1 MMHPV
6 FTNELARERQA
17 RYRAD
22 AGRSRLAR
30 PARNASGRAARLGRT
45 DPDRAA

>member
-1 MMHPV
+1 MQHLDL
-6 FTNELARERQA
+6 TAHLARERQA

-30 PARNASGRAARLGRT
+30 PNRGADGRVPRSGRTSPER
-45 DPDRAA
+45 D

>member
-1 MMHPV
+1 MHPDI
-6 FTNELARERQA
+6 TSLLARERQD

-30 PARNASGRAARLGRT
+30 PARGPSGRATRAGRT

>member
-1 MMHPV
+1 MHPIFV
-6 FTNELARERQA
+6 NELARERQA

-30 PARNASGRAARLGRT
+30 PERNRFGRAARTART